1 MYRTHWVLC
10 SISSDKTKPAKYRR
24 NYLLTPPAEKIC
36 VRSNFRVLFPK
47 TGIFR
52 TSLLVLNSLRP
63 TLKRSDEEC
72 HRDSIRFKYFQR
84 YARFTLTWFL
94 DKWMAF
100 HVMLL
105 CPVRSSSAIGKNTPI
120 FFFDQHPNRILNSS
134 SSQCLSWWDRRPHE
148 SRSFDIKESFQGF
161 RDPI

>member
-1 MYRTHWVLC
+1 MHRTHWVLC

-24 NYLLTPPAEKIC
+24 NYFLTPPAQKIC
-36 VRSNFRVLFPK
+36 IRSNFRVLFPK

-72 HRDSIRFKYFQR
+72 HRDLIRFKYFRR
-84 YARFTLTWFL
+84 YDRFTLTWCL
-94 DKWMAF
+94 DKWMVF
-100 HVMLL
+100 DVMLL
-105 CPVRSSSAIGKNTPI
+105 CPVRRSSVIGKNSPI
-120 FFFDQHPNRILNSS
+120 FSFDQHTSRILNSS
-134 SSQCLSWWDRRPHE
+134 SSQCLSSWDRRSPE